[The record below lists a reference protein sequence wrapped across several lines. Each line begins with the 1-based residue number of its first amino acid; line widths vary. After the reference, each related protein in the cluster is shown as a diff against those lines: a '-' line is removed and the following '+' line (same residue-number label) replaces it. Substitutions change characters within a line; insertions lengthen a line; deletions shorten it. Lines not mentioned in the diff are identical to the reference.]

1 MATSSAEPIEDLS
14 PRERRRV
21 VVWAVVR
28 TITALALVVAIYFL
42 APLGDRTNAGRVVE
56 LGAGLLALV
65 AVIAWQLRQIIRSA
79 HPSVRAV
86 EALAFSVPLYILLFA
101 TAYFLMAHANA
112 AAFSGR
118 MTRTDSMYFSTTI
131 FTTVGFGD
139 ITAKSQAARVVVTV
153 QMFLDLVILGLVA
166 RLVVN
171 AVRIGKQRRVE

>member
-1 MATSSAEPIEDLS
+1 MATSSAEPIEDPS

-42 APLGDRTNAGRVVE
+42 TPLGHRTNAGRVVE
-56 LGAGLLALV
+56 LGAGFLALV
-65 AVIAWQLRQIIRSA
+65 AVIAWQIRQIVRSA
-79 HPSVRAV
+79 HPS
-86 EALAFSVPLYILLFA
+86 PLYILLFA

-112 AAFSGR
+112 AAFGGR

-139 ITAKSQAARVVVTV
+139 ITAKSQAARVVVTL

>member
-28 TITALALVVAIYFL
+28 TITAVALVVAIYFL
-42 APLGDRTNAGRVVE
+42 APLGHRTNAGRVVE

-101 TAYFLMAHANA
+101 TAYFLMAQCER
-112 AAFSGR
+112 SG
-118 MTRTDSMYFSTTI
+118 I
-131 FTTVGFGD
+131 
-139 ITAKSQAARVVVTV
+139 
-153 QMFLDLVILGLVA
+153 
-166 RLVVN
+166 
-171 AVRIGKQRRVE
+171 RRRHDPD